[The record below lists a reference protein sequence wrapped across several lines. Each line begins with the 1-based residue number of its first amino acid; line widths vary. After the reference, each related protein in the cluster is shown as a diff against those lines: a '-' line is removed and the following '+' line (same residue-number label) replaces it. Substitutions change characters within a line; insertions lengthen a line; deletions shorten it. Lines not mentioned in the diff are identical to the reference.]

1 VPVDAGR
8 PRVAIVDYGLGNLFS
23 VAQACRHA
31 GLDSTIT
38 SAPDDLWRAD
48 GVILPG
54 IGAFGHAMRTL
65 DRLGLGST
73 LIEVATSGRPT
84 VGICLGFQLLF
95 SESHE
100 FGTHA
105 GLGLVEGVVENLRDA
120 AAASPAPSKT
130 GPALKVPNVGWSGI
144 SRADGGPSN
153 DRWADTL
160 LAGLEDGAQMYFV
173 HSFYARPAQDTTA
186 RATARFGDLTY
197 CCAIQTGNLFGCQF
211 HPERSGADGLR
222 IYENFAQRLGVAPA
236 QKAK

>member
-1 VPVDAGR
+1 MPDDAGR
-8 PRVAIVDYGLGNLFS
+8 PRIAIVDYGLGNLFS

-65 DRLGLGST
+65 DRLGLRST
-73 LIEVATSGRPT
+73 LVEVATSGKPT

-105 GLGLVEGVVENLRDA
+105 GLGIVDGVVENLRDA
-120 AAASPAPSKT
+120 APAAAAGRTP
-130 GPALKVPNVGWSGI
+130 KVPHVGWHAIRRDSSGR
-144 SRADGGPSN
+144 SDDA
-153 DRWADTL
+153 WAGTL
-160 LAGLEDGAQMYFV
+160 LAGVPDGAPMYFV
-173 HSFYARPAQDTTA
+173 HSFHARPARDAATL
-186 RATARFGDLTY
+186 ATARFGALAY
-197 CCAIQTGNLFGCQF
+197 CCAIQAGDVFGCQF

-222 IYENFAQRLGVAPA
+222 IYGNFARRLGVTSTA
-236 QKAK
+236 